1 VKVLVIGGGIS
12 DEREVSLR
20 SSASVYEAVSSLG
33 YEAEYYDWR
42 GGYEWLEN
50 NIGRFKVI
58 LPILHGRGGEDGQ
71 IQQFLE
77 SKNKLFLGT
86 KAESSKVCF
95 SKVDTKKVLHS
106 HLINT
111 PNGEEVGYDQ
121 YITSELSDSLHILK
135 PNEGGS
141 SIDMLIG
148 VKKQDVDPVLLKK
161 LFLKHK
167 TMLLEQFISG
177 NEITVPVLD
186 GYDLPVIEIIPP
198 TGETFDYANKYN
210 GKTRELCPPIHVS
223 QALQNE
229 AIELAKR
236 AHKALGCRHISRVD
250 IIISDK
256 EFYVLEVNTMP
267 GLTSKSLFPLSA
279 EVAEMDMP
287 KLMSYCIDL
296 VCGKR

>member
-1 VKVLVIGGGIS
+1 MNVLIIGGGIS

-33 YEAEYYDWR
+33 HETEYYDWR
-42 GGYEWLEN
+42 GDYVWLES
-50 NIGRFKVI
+50 NIGRFEVV

-86 KAESSKVCF
+86 NAKPSKVCF
-95 SKVDTKKVLHS
+95 SKTDTKKVLRS
-106 HLINT
+106 NLINT
-111 PNGEEVGYDQ
+111 PKGQEVNYDQ
-121 YITSELSDSLHILK
+121 YFTSDLSNSLHILK
-135 PNEGGS
+135 PIEGGS

-148 VKKQDVDPVLLKK
+148 VEKHDVDSQQLEK
-161 LFLKHK
+161 LFAKHK
-167 TMLLEQFISG
+167 TMLLEQFIGG

-198 TGETFDYANKYN
+198 AGETFDYTNKYN

-223 QALQNE
+223 QALQDK
-229 AIELAKR
+229 ATELAKR
-236 AHKALGCRHISRVD
+236 AHSALGCRHISRVD
-250 IIISDK
+250 IIISD
-256 EFYVLEVNTMP
+256 EDFYVLEVNTMP

-279 EVAEMDMP
+279 EVAGMDMP